1 MPDLVTLRQIRA
13 KAYDKMEA
21 VLAAE
26 ESETRQAD
34 FDAAAAEVEALDK
47 EIANAER
54 LQKLRGERARGTS
67 ESEGL
72 DSVPAQGF
80 MAKYRNLRR
89 PITRFRAAR
98 PSAWRSGLRSAT
110 CCLRSCAPPITA
122 VSTSG

>member
-1 MPDLVTLRQIRA
+1 MPDLVTLRQNRA

-21 VLAAE
+21 VIAAE
-26 ESETRQAD
+26 DSETRQAD

-54 LQKLRGERARGTS
+54 LQKLRGEKARGTP

-80 MAKYRNLRR
+80 LAKYRNL
-89 PITRFRAAR
+89 P
-98 PSAWRSGLRSAT
+98 
-110 CCLRSCAPPITA
+110 TA
-122 VSTSG
+122 YHEVP